1 MRTLSRS
8 PQVVQIHNIDNIRCP
23 QERVLRQRSIKN
35 QKLSHSCW
43 LSMPET
49 KSISKFWRCF
59 SALSCSSSSS
69 CSFHVQPFSQ
79 TDVSPLSSACNSQ
92 CQSRLLAVCNSRG
105 QFFCSS
111 KSSICRVTANVT
123 SDLAKR
129 LT

>member
-23 QERVLRQRSIKN
+23 EEGVSRQRSIIN

-43 LSMPET
+43 LT
-49 KSISKFWRCF
+49 NSISKFWRCF
-59 SALSCSSSSS
+59 SALSSSSSS
-69 CSFHVQPFSQ
+69 SSPFHVQPLSQ
-79 TDVSPLSSACNSQ
+79 TDVSPFASACNSQ
-92 CQSRLLAVCNSRG
+92 CQSRLLLAMCKSRG
-105 QFFCSS
+105 QFIFLS
-111 KSSICRVTANVT
+111 KSSICRVTANVD